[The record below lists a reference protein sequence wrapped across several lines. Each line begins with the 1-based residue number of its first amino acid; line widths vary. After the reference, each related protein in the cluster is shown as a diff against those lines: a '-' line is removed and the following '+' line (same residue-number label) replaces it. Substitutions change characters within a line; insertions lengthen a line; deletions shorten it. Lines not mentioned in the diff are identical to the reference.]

1 MQDQLQ
7 CSIHYVSNGREPQGL
22 IAYGDNCKS
31 IRKSFSK
38 RGGQYDTVL
47 RQSTSASTDDLY
59 TNMYRAP
66 PWAARYNTCLLI
78 KLTPGGIVFSFLLFL
93 LPCTTVG
100 TCAGTRASAPV
111 IHVLQDTARDA
122 GCAFLSPQTSLV
134 TEQGTGKSNI
144 ATKAFKTTRSRN
156 AFLF

>member
-1 MQDQLQ
+1 MQDQLR
-7 CSIHYVSNGREPQGL
+7 CSIPYVSNGHEPQGL

-31 IRKSFSK
+31 ICKSFSK
-38 RGGQYDTVL
+38 SGGQYDTVL
-47 RQSTSASTDDLY
+47 RQFISASTDDLY

-66 PWAARYNTCLLI
+66 PWAARYNTRLLV
-78 KLTPGGIVFSFLLFL
+78 KLTLRGIVFSFLFFS

-111 IHVLQDTARDA
+111 IHVLQDTARGA
-122 GCAFLSPQTSLV
+122 GCAFLSPQSSLV
-134 TEQGTGKSNI
+134 TEQGTGKSNN
-144 ATKAFKTTRSRN
+144 ATKAFKSTRSRN